1 MANPNNNIEHL
12 TDVAPDE
19 FDVRLDDE
27 TLSSS
32 HISAGETGL
41 TPMHRQNIDES
52 RIDELLVEDNL
63 DDNDYPDIVDI
74 ADKDAAKTSHD
85 NDF

>member
-12 TDVAPDE
+12 TDVATDE

-52 RIDELLVEDNL
+52 RIDELLVDDGVNEDHF
-63 DDNDYPDIVDI
+63 PTIRDI
-74 ADKDAAKTSHD
+74 ADPNAINESYD
-85 NDF
+85 N